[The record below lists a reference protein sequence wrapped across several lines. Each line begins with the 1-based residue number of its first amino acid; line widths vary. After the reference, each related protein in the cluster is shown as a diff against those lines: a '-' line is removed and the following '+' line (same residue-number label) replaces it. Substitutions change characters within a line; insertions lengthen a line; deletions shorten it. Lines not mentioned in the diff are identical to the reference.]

1 MDGPGHN
8 PANAHPM
15 PNNTDPVTN
24 GTSILLL
31 AGIEK
36 FKSNN
41 GAFFAVMTQATLMGI
56 MAPAITKAK
65 VESQW
70 PKISSQPCT
79 FAVSVIPDI
88 KRPLPN
94 SEPDKRDT
102 TSLFIL
108 SPTKI

>member
-1 MDGPGHN
+1 MPTIIAKKNKITPEPPKPNAAMEGPGHN

-31 AGIEK
+31 VGIEK

-41 GAFFAVMTQATLMGI
+41 GVFFAVMTQATLMGI

-65 VESQW
+65 VGSQ
-70 PKISSQPCT
+70 
-79 FAVSVIPDI
+79 
-88 KRPLPN
+88 
-94 SEPDKRDT
+94 
-102 TSLFIL
+102 
-108 SPTKI
+108 